1 MKKLVMVLAI
11 SALSSQAFAADSQLA
26 GVYGGAELGY
36 SKIQNQS
43 QAVANQLVNAVGGAV
58 SVTQDS
64 GVAVGRVF
72 AGYNINENFALELGY
87 MWSGDVNLNA
97 AGFTRVPAS
106 YTANYTASVNGVD
119 YSVLVRPSVASGWN
133 GLFGRI
139 GGHYLE
145 SSVDITSSGGIT
157 YPNPSSSHSGGGFLA
172 GFGYETAIAD
182 KVDFRTSYTYYNSL
196 AGGDGYAHIFSIGV
210 LGKF

>member
-1 MKKLVMVLAI
+1 MNIRNKITSQRCNKYFSNYELLKLCNINIAVANKLNIATDNWLGFYYSFLLGALSMKKLVMVLAI

-72 AGYNINENFALELGY
+72 GGYNINENFALE
-87 MWSGDVNLNA
+87 
-97 AGFTRVPAS
+97 FTTTS
-106 YTANYTASVNGVD
+106 IN
-119 YSVLVRPSVASGWN
+119 
-133 GLFGRI
+133 
-139 GGHYLE
+139 
-145 SSVDITSSGGIT
+145 SSVISVG
-157 YPNPSSSHSGGGFLA
+157 
-172 GFGYETAIAD
+172 
-182 KVDFRTSYTYYNSL
+182 
-196 AGGDGYAHIFSIGV
+196 
-210 LGKF
+210 